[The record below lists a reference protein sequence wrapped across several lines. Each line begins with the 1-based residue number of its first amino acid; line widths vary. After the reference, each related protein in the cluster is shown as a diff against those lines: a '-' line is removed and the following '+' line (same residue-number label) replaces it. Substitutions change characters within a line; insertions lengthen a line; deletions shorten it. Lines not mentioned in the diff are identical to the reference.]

1 MNVVWHDNER
11 MQIIMAKRTRV
22 VMDGFYHQ
30 SGHGWLPE
38 VERPGAG
45 LLQEAVQ
52 CGKGL
57 AGAECPGREGSMR
70 GQTAVE
76 PPGEKNR
83 LFGGGDVRKP
93 APIKHHAKVVSSP
106 LRDSRT

>member
-70 GQTAVE
+70 GASFWTVE
-76 PPGEKNR
+76 TFLPFPR
-83 LFGGGDVRKP
+83 RRCVRSAARK
-93 APIKHHAKVVSSP
+93 
-106 LRDSRT
+106 SR